1 MWIPK
6 GAVLI
11 KGNTVLNETK
21 ALEEIVTK
29 LETAILKK
37 GFGIKLMS
45 KKHGKD

>member
-1 MWIPK
+1 M
-6 GAVLI
+6 VLI

-29 LETAILKK
+29 LDKLETAILKK

-45 KKHGKD
+45 KKHWKD